1 MLKLTG
7 IQKTFGK
14 KDARVEALRGVD
26 MEIHRGEMVAIM
38 GKSGSGKS
46 TLLNIC
52 GALMKPDQGEYRFDG
67 KILDLDKQKILT
79 KMRKDHIGF
88 VVQYFALI
96 EDMNVFENVALPLRY
111 QKLHRREIRSRVT
124 ETLKL
129 LEIEDK
135 IKSYPDELS
144 GGQQQRVA
152 IARAMI
158 KNPKLLLCDELT
170 GALDTKSSGQVLKFV
185 EKMNRKFGTTVVII
199 THNEAIAGMA
209 DQVVRLK
216 DGRVCE
222 NRKNQQKIPAAE
234 LVL

>member
-1 MLKLTG
+1 MGEEITMLKLTG
-7 IQKTFGK
+7 IHKAFGK

-52 GALMKPDQGEYRFDG
+52 GALMRPDQGEYRFDG
-67 KILDLDKQKILT
+67 KVLDLDRQKVLT

-111 QKLHRREIRSRVT
+111 QKLPRREIRSRVT
-124 ETLKL
+124 EALKL

-135 IKSYPDELS
+135 IKAYPVELS

-152 IARAMI
+152 IARAI
-158 KNPKLLLCDELT
+158 VKNPQLLLADEPT
-170 GALDTKSSGQVLKFV
+170 GALDEATEESVMEVFEQIHLMGKTLIIVTHD
-185 EKMNRKFGTTVVII
+185 EKVADRCDRII
-199 THNEAIAGMA
+199 YL
-209 DQVVRLK
+209 R
-216 DGRVCE
+216 DGRIVE
-222 NRKNQQKIPAAE
+222 Y
-234 LVL
+234 LG

>member
-1 MLKLTG
+1 MGEEITMLKLTG
-7 IQKTFGK
+7 IYKAFGK

-52 GALMKPDQGEYRFDG
+52 GALMRPDQGEYRFDG
-67 KILDLDKQKILT
+67 KVLDLDRQKVLT
-79 KMRKDHIGF
+79 KMRKNHIGF

-111 QKLHRREIRSRVT
+111 QKLPRREIRSRVT
-124 ETLKL
+124 EALKL

-135 IKSYPDELS
+135 IKAYPDELS

-152 IARAMI
+152 IARAI
-158 KNPKLLLCDELT
+158 VKNPQLLLADEPT
-170 GALDTKSSGQVLKFV
+170 GALDEATEESVMEVFEQIHQMGKTLIIVTHD
-185 EKMNRKFGTTVVII
+185 EKVADRCDRII
-199 THNEAIAGMA
+199 YL
-209 DQVVRLK
+209 R
-216 DGRVCE
+216 DGRIVE
-222 NRKNQQKIPAAE
+222 Y
-234 LVL
+234 LG

>member
-1 MLKLTG
+1 MGEEITMLKLTG
-7 IQKTFGK
+7 IYKAFGK

-52 GALMKPDQGEYRFDG
+52 GALMRPDQGEYRFDG
-67 KILDLDKQKILT
+67 KVLELDKQKVLT

-111 QKLHRREIRSRVT
+111 QKLPRREIRSRVT
-124 ETLKL
+124 EALKL

-135 IKSYPDELS
+135 IKAYPDELS

-152 IARAMI
+152 IARAI
-158 KNPKLLLCDELT
+158 VKNPQLLLADEPT
-170 GALDTKSSGQVLKFV
+170 GALDEATEESVMEVFEQIHQMGKTLIIVTHD
-185 EKMNRKFGTTVVII
+185 EKVADRCDRII
-199 THNEAIAGMA
+199 YL
-209 DQVVRLK
+209 R
-216 DGRVCE
+216 DGRIVE
-222 NRKNQQKIPAAE
+222 Y
-234 LVL
+234 LG

>member
-1 MLKLTG
+1 MGEEITMLKLTG
-7 IQKTFGK
+7 IYKAFGK

-52 GALMKPDQGEYRFDG
+52 GALMRPDQGEYRFDG
-67 KILDLDKQKILT
+67 KVLELDKQKVLT

-111 QKLHRREIRSRVT
+111 QKLPRREIRSRVT
-124 ETLKL
+124 EALKL

-135 IKSYPDELS
+135 IKAYPDELS

-152 IARAMI
+152 IARAI
-158 KNPKLLLCDELT
+158 VKNPQLFLADEPT
-170 GALDTKSSGQVLKFV
+170 GALDEATEESVMEVFEQIHQMGKTLIIVTHD
-185 EKMNRKFGTTVVII
+185 EKVADRCDRII
-199 THNEAIAGMA
+199 YL
-209 DQVVRLK
+209 R
-216 DGRVCE
+216 DGRIVE
-222 NRKNQQKIPAAE
+222 Y
-234 LVL
+234 LG

>member
-1 MLKLTG
+1 
-7 IQKTFGK
+7 
-14 KDARVEALRGVD
+14 
-26 MEIHRGEMVAIM
+26 
-38 GKSGSGKS
+38 
-46 TLLNIC
+46 
-52 GALMKPDQGEYRFDG
+52 MKPDQGEYRFDG
-67 KILDLDKQKILT
+67 KLLDLDKQKILT

-152 IARAMI
+152 IARAI
-158 KNPKLLLCDELT
+158 VKNPQLLLADEPT
-170 GALDTKSSGQVLKFV
+170 GALDEATGESVMEVFEQIHRMGKTLIIVTHD
-185 EKMNRKFGTTVVII
+185 EKV
-199 THNEAIAGMA
+199 A
-209 DQVVRLK
+209 DQCDRIIYLR
-216 DGRVCE
+216 DGRIVE
-222 NRKNQQKIPAAE
+222 S
-234 LVL
+234 LG

>member
-1 MLKLTG
+1 MGEEITMLKLTG
-7 IQKTFGK
+7 IYKAFGK

-52 GALMKPDQGEYRFDG
+52 GALMRPDQGEYRFDG
-67 KILDLDKQKILT
+67 KVLELDKQKVLT

-111 QKLHRREIRSRVT
+111 QKLPRREIRSRVT
-124 ETLKL
+124 EALKL

-135 IKSYPDELS
+135 IKAYPDELS

-152 IARAMI
+152 IARAI
-158 KNPKLLLCDELT
+158 VKNPQLLLADEPT
-170 GALDTKSSGQVLKFV
+170 GALDEATEESVMEVFEQIHLMGKTLIIVTHD
-185 EKMNRKFGTTVVII
+185 EKVADRCDRII
-199 THNEAIAGMA
+199 YL
-209 DQVVRLK
+209 R
-216 DGRVCE
+216 DGRIVE
-222 NRKNQQKIPAAE
+222 Y
-234 LVL
+234 LG

>member
-67 KILDLDKQKILT
+67 KLLDLDKQKILT

-152 IARAMI
+152 IARAI
-158 KNPKLLLCDELT
+158 VKNPQLLLADEPT
-170 GALDTKSSGQVLKFV
+170 GALDEATGESVMEVFEQIHRMGKTLIIVTHD
-185 EKMNRKFGTTVVII
+185 EKV
-199 THNEAIAGMA
+199 A
-209 DQVVRLK
+209 DQCDRIIYLR
-216 DGRVCE
+216 DGRIVE
-222 NRKNQQKIPAAE
+222 S
-234 LVL
+234 LG

>member
-1 MLKLTG
+1 MGEGITMLKLTG

-67 KILDLDKQKILT
+67 KLLDLDKQKILT

-144 GGQQQRVA
+144 GGQQQVA
-152 IARAMI
+152 IARAI
-158 KNPKLLLCDELT
+158 VKNPQLLLADEPT
-170 GALDTKSSGQVLKFV
+170 GALDEATGESVMEVL
-185 EKMNRKFGTTVVII
+185 
-199 THNEAIAGMA
+199 
-209 DQVVRLK
+209 
-216 DGRVCE
+216 
-222 NRKNQQKIPAAE
+222 
-234 LVL
+234 